1 MSGLYLLLQ
10 AAAAKC
16 NDDSSASASSIG
28 SVPTCSTERHEHN
41 ILHSNFTSVVD
52 KQRNLPKT
60 ISYLSYSNGSLPP
73 KKRIRLASFGD
84 ASFPLRIS
92 KTSISTLDTS
102 VLSGSGYIATTE
114 SSSPTRNS
122 EWTAADMLRGRALI
136 VPSSGNGPS
145 KKSKNKEAS
154 TTTGA
159 SGAGGGTGI
168 ICSLKRSKREHRLTD
183 ASAAGGN
190 NSATTA
196 CEKRKNSSLVKDLD
210 GNDMCMG
217 YFSTIM
223 ASHLKSASADV
234 EERDDMSSGAKE
246 PAALPPSTEGA
257 DKVMMVTAAG
267 SNFECNSGC
276 IDAKSKLYESYL
288 RALTIVGQ

>member
-41 ILHSNFTSVVD
+41 ILHSNFTSAVD

-102 VLSGSGYIATTE
+102 ALSGSGYIATTE

-136 VPSSGNGPS
+136 APSSGNGPS
-145 KKSKNKEAS
+145 KKSKNNEAA
-154 TTTGA
+154 TTC
-159 SGAGGGTGI
+159 GAGGGTSI

-183 ASAAGGN
+183 ASAVGGN

-196 CEKRKNSSLVKDLD
+196 GKRRKNSSLVKDLD

-223 ASHLKSASADV
+223 ASHLKSSSADV
-234 EERDDMSSGAKE
+234 EERDDTSSSAKE

-257 DKVMMVTAAG
+257 DKVMMMTAAG
-267 SNFECNSGC
+267 GNFERNSGC